1 MIRDSFESR
10 VGCGSRAAD
19 LKEGATVG
27 KRLELS
33 GADASIYLPEDTRR
47 QISETVSFPTIALFS
62 LPLTSTEVERPTRT
76 QENHRSKYSFS

>member
-27 KRLELS
+27 KRIELS
-33 GADASIYLPEDTRR
+33 GADASMTPCTYQKTDLRA
-47 QISETVSFPTIALFS
+47 VSFPTIALFS
-62 LPLTSTEVERPTRT
+62 LPLTSTEVERSTWTR
-76 QENHRSKYSFS
+76 ENHRSKYSFL